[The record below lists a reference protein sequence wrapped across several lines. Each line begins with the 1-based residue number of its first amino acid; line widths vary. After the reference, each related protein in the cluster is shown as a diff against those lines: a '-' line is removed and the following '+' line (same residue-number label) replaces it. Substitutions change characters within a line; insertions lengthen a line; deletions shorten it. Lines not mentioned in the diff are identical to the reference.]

1 MDMKLIRALIVLPF
15 WLFLTAMLLGFLGGG
30 VADFDGLESRTA
42 AYAVTLFFFL
52 AYFPVAIWIYRRKG
66 SDFK

>member
-1 MDMKLIRALIVLPF
+1 MDKALLRALILLPF

-30 VADFDGLESRTA
+30 IADLDGLRSKTA
-42 AYAVTLFFFL
+42 AYAITLSFFL

-66 SDFK
+66 SDSK

>member
-1 MDMKLIRALIVLPF
+1 MDMKLLRALVVLPF

-42 AYAVTLFFFL
+42 AYSVTLFFLL

-66 SDFK
+66 SDFA